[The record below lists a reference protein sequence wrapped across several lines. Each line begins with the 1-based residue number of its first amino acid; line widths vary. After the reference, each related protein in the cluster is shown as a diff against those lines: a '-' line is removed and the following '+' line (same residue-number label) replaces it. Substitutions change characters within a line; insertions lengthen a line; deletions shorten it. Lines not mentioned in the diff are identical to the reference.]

1 MAPNQFLIPIDFS
14 ENSITALKFAIGL
27 TKGLNSSLLLLHVT
41 AVNDLSERFR
51 DNLGPEHQLQLWEGY
66 AKSHGCM
73 ATSLHITADSVS
85 KTILNTASETGASM
99 IIMGTKGATNQL
111 HKLIGTNASHV
122 LTNTPCPVLVIP
134 RNMPYM
140 QLSKVVIAVD
150 PATENEHTM
159 TWVTDF
165 VCKPKTRFVLWT
177 AASKQDET
185 EVKEYHKRLTQIIH
199 KQAPICNIESFIL
212 PDHEA
217 LPKLEHWLKDL
228 DADLLVV
235 TTHHRNL
242 FEKLF
247 DPGITKKMV
256 FRTEIPILAIP
267 QVKQPLYFF
276 M

>member
-1 MAPNQFLIPIDFS
+1 MATNQFLIPIDFS
-14 ENSITALKFAIGL
+14 ENSITALKFAIDL
-27 TKGLNSSLLLLHVT
+27 TKGNNSSLLLLHVT
-41 AVNDLSERFR
+41 LENDLSERFR
-51 DNLGPEHQLQLWEGY
+51 DNLGPEHQLQLWEDY
-66 AKSHGCM
+66 AKNHGCM
-73 ATSLHITADSVS
+73 ATSLHIVGNSVS

-134 RNMPYM
+134 RNMPYL

-159 TWVTDF
+159 AWVTDF
-165 VCKPKTRFVLWT
+165 VCKPETRFLLWT
-177 AASKQDET
+177 ATSKQE
-185 EVKEYHKRLTQIIH
+185 EAAAKEYHKRLSQIIH
-199 KQAPICNIESFIL
+199 KQAPNCSVESSIL
-212 PDHEA
+212 PSQEA

-247 DPGITKKMV
+247 DPGITKKMA